1 MTWRRGK
8 RRVLEVG
15 CRGKPETVQVYPAN
29 KSLFLPCRQRSEN
42 GTAMCRPPACPP
54 EAKKENK
61 HGVPEMKNK
70 SVDVFETDFWKNS
83 KPGDFIVGSRLK
95 HELTQK
101 KLAELSGIPQTVIS
115 EYENNKRKVSR
126 KAALQL
132 AKALNEPA
140 ERFL

>member
-1 MTWRRGK
+1 MLALVKKPHTEISINGEGANAILECLRRSFK
-8 RRVLEVG
+8 IEVLNNDNDE
-15 CRGKPETVQVYPAN
+15 
-29 KSLFLPCRQRSEN
+29 
-42 GTAMCRPPACPP
+42 
-54 EAKKENK
+54 
-61 HGVPEMKNK
+61 

-126 KAALQL
+126 KAAIQL